1 MLTDATRFSQA
12 LSLPDSFPLQSL
24 TAGISILLPALRADA
39 LRAYQAL
46 FA

>member
-12 LSLPDSFPLQSL
+12 LSLRDSFLLRIPTVATSV
-24 TAGISILLPALRADA
+24 LLPALHANA
-39 LRAYQAL
+39 LKAYQAL